1 MRQADESRES
11 VYIIHTRTHTHTGFE
26 FKSICYGAFLKSHIY
41 LSLCYEQIMLI
52 LEAAVKYFPVVLS
65 VQDPYSLAF
74 RFYVTY
80 SIFILFI
87 SCFTSYIAFFNLQSQ
102 AFGLGCIFNS
112 PELFGISWTNH
123 YF

>member
-1 MRQADESRES
+1 
-11 VYIIHTRTHTHTGFE
+11 
-26 FKSICYGAFLKSHIY
+26 
-41 LSLCYEQIMLI
+41 MLI

-112 PELFGISWTNH
+112 PELFGLTIVFEENIVFSLFFKQCAHMGHWLFLQYNTIV
-123 YF
+123 

>member
-1 MRQADESRES
+1 
-11 VYIIHTRTHTHTGFE
+11 
-26 FKSICYGAFLKSHIY
+26 
-41 LSLCYEQIMLI
+41 MLI

-87 SCFTSYIAFFNLQSQ
+87 SCFTSYIAFFNLQRVKLLVWD
-102 AFGLGCIFNS
+102 AFLIPLSYLGLVGLTIVFEENVVFSFFLSYALIWVIGCFYSTTQLFNKFKNNFI
-112 PELFGISWTNH
+112 E
-123 YF
+123 